1 MYIYIYVY
9 IYVYMY
15 ISPYK
20 TFTSQFHLQLDV
32 DLLQRRGGDSV
43 DPSHGQ
49 INLRGEAGHHRGELL
64 RRRLWKTGNIYDLYM
79 ENIWKIYGRCAK
91 IMKDMEDRWKNRWE
105 KLRTQPSLV
114 ISIRLCYEFYSPRS
128 LLDFRLK
135 FRDDHQNPPN
145 PVEYICIQVPLSRG
159 SEKEDKVRGYTWH
172 NRRHSFV
179 QTSGCSLN

>member
-1 MYIYIYVY
+1 MYHYMYIYTY
-9 IYVYMY
+9 IYICICIYPHIKRSHPSSTFSWTLIFCSAAGVTRSTRPMAKSICVAKLVTTEVNSYDAVCEKRGTYMTY
-15 ISPYK
+15 
-20 TFTSQFHLQLDV
+20 
-32 DLLQRRGGDSV
+32 
-43 DPSHGQ
+43 
-49 INLRGEAGHHRGELL
+49 
-64 RRRLWKTGNIYDLYM
+64 
-79 ENIWKIYGRCAK
+79 IWKIYGRCAK